1 MYHKKNKIKIHNQ
14 KFYVKIKNPNKYVI
28 RSKLGTNITQENCIL
43 VNFLSDSIKNE
54 CENKNVCENKTKQNY
69 FLGAFLSGVFSQI
82 GCHITKL

>member
-1 MYHKKNKIKIHNQ
+1 MTIRIKYYSQPTLNGILKKNKIRIQNQ

-54 CENKNVCENKTKQNY
+54 CENKNVCENKTKQKII
-69 FLGAFLSGVFSQI
+69 F
-82 GCHITKL
+82 

>member
-1 MYHKKNKIKIHNQ
+1 MKIQNQ

-54 CENKNVCENKTKQNY
+54 HRSIEVN
-69 FLGAFLSGVFSQI
+69 LSPCRLRKRQ
-82 GCHITKL
+82 

>member
-1 MYHKKNKIKIHNQ
+1 MTIRTKYYSQPRLNGILKKKIKIQNQ

-54 CENKNVCENKTKQNY
+54 HPSCKNKTKQKII
-69 FLGAFLSGVFSQI
+69 F
-82 GCHITKL
+82 